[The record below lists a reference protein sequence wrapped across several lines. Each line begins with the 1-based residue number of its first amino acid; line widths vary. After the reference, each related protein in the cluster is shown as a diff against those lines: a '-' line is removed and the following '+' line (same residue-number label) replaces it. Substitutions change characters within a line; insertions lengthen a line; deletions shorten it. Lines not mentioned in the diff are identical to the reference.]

1 MRLTGFILCIDT
13 IVILLGNKR
22 EEPTNA
28 QTLAALWMAV
38 KSSSVSIQARSTAGS
53 ASGLNQDCIGNIIII
68 IIIIM
73 IFILRLGNHVN
84 ELGDNAKAAA
94 STPQCKEQV
103 VFLNCPMTIISLL

>member
-1 MRLTGFILCIDT
+1 
-13 IVILLGNKR
+13 
-22 EEPTNA
+22 
-28 QTLAALWMAV
+28 MAV

-53 ASGLNQDCIGNIIII
+53 ASGLNQDCIGNIIIIII

-103 VFLNCPMTIISLL
+103 VFLNCPMTIISSL